1 MNNDPNINDHNFNPN
16 PNTDP
21 NPNTNIGNEN
31 SCNNGNNENSEIYTE
46 PPALTPREIAAGVL
60 ADDTPEVRESKIKK
74 CIAANGAKVRKA
86 FSVLGFAL
94 AIILAVTYATQYL
107 IIGVMAAIDRE
118 LTQTLLNKMWFQII
132 LSSVTMYIF
141 GMGSAYLFLTAL
153 KKFAPPAKLEKKK
166 LTFGKWLIIL
176 IISFGAMYTGNIIGT
191 VFTGIVST
199 LLGKTV
205 ENPLV
210 SMLNNMPLGL
220 IALQVVILA
229 PIIEELVF
237 RKLLVDR
244 MYPYG
249 EKAAIIISALFF
261 GLFHGNFS
269 QFFYAFMLGI
279 ILSFVYLRTGNI
291 LYTIAI
297 HMTINFCGSLVPM
310 LMTKLVDL
318 EKISA
323 MDKEY
328 IFSHIVPVLAYLAYT
343 LFIYA
348 VWIAGVV
355 LFFVFLKKYKLNK
368 VPLERDGLLPAS
380 NERMGL
386 CCVNA
391 GMIVSFVFCL
401 YLMVT
406 SLL

>member
-1 MNNDPNINDHNFNPN
+1 MNNDFNDPKDLNDLN
-16 PNTDP
+16 DP
-21 NPNTNIGNEN
+21 KDLNDLNN
-31 SCNNGNNENSEIYTE
+31 SNAADNQE
-46 PPALTPREIAAGVL
+46 PAALTPRELAAGVL
-60 ADDTPEVRESKIKK
+60 IDDTAEVREFKIKR
-74 CIAANGAKVRKA
+74 CVAANGAKLRRA
-86 FSVLGFAL
+86 FSTLGFAL

-107 IIGVMAAIDRE
+107 IIGVMAVIDRE
-118 LTQTLLNKMWFQII
+118 LTQALLSKMWFQII
-132 LSSVTMYIF
+132 LSSVTMYVF
-141 GMGSAYLFLTAL
+141 GMGSAYLFLTAF
-153 KKFAPPAKLEKKK
+153 KRSAPPAKLEKKK
-166 LTFGKWLIIL
+166 LSFGKWLIIL
-176 IISFGAMYTGNIIGT
+176 IIGFGAMYTGNIIGT
-191 VFTGIVST
+191 AFTSLISA
-199 LLGKTV
+199 LLGNTV

-229 PIIEELVF
+229 PIVEELVF

-249 EKAAIIISALFF
+249 EKGAILVSALFF

-310 LMTKLVDL
+310 LMSKLVDL
-318 EKISA
+318 EKVGA

-328 IFSHIVPVLAYLAYT
+328 IFSHIGPVFAYLVYT

-368 VPLERDGLLPAS
+368 VPLERDGLLPS
-380 NERMGL
+380 EGERIRL
-386 CCVNA
+386 CCVNP
-391 GMIVSFVFCL
+391 GIILSFAFCL
-401 YLMVT
+401 YLMIS
-406 SLL
+406 SLF

>member
-1 MNNDPNINDHNFNPN
+1 MNNDPNINDHNFN
-16 PNTDP
+16 TD
-21 NPNTNIGNEN
+21 TGNE
-31 SCNNGNNENSEIYTE
+31 NNENSEIYTE
-46 PPALTPREIAAGVL
+46 PPVLTPREIAAGVL
-60 ADDTPEVRESKIKK
+60 ADDTPEVREFKIKK

-118 LTQTLLNKMWFQII
+118 LTQTLLTKMWFQII
-132 LSSVTMYIF
+132 LSSVIMYVF

-199 LLGKTV
+199 LLGKPV

-210 SMLNNMPLGL
+210 SMLSNMPLGL

-310 LMTKLVDL
+310 VMTKLVDL

-328 IFSHIVPVLAYLAYT
+328 IFSHLAPVLAYLAYT

-355 LFFVFLKKYKLNK
+355 LFLVFLKKYKLNK

-380 NERMGL
+380 NERMVL

>member
-1 MNNDPNINDHNFNPN
+1 MNNDLNNSNNPN
-16 PNTDP
+16 
-21 NPNTNIGNEN
+21 NPNNDLYI
-31 SCNNGNNENSEIYTE
+31 
-46 PPALTPREIAAGVL
+46 PADNRESSILTPREIAAGVL
-60 ADDTPEVRESKIKK
+60 ADDTPEVREFKIKK
-74 CIAANGAKVRKA
+74 RIAVNGAKLRKT
-86 FSVLGFAL
+86 FSLLGFAL

-107 IIGVMAAIDRE
+107 IIGVMAAVNRE
-118 LTQTLLNKMWFQII
+118 LTQSLLNKMWFQII
-132 LSSVTMYIF
+132 LSSVTMYVF
-141 GMGSAYLFLTAL
+141 GMGSAYLFLTAF
-153 KKFAPPAKLEKKK
+153 KRSAPPAKLEKKK
-166 LTFGKWLIIL
+166 LSFGKWLIIL

-191 VFTGIVST
+191 AFTGIVSA
-199 LLGKTV
+199 LLGKPV

-220 IALQVVILA
+220 IALQVVVLA
-229 PIIEELVF
+229 PIVEELVF

-249 EKAAIIISALFF
+249 EKAAILISALFF

-297 HMTINFCGSLVPM
+297 HMTINCCGSLVPM
-310 LMTKLVDL
+310 IMSKLVDL
-318 EKISA
+318 EKIGA
-323 MDKEY
+323 MDKDY
-328 IFSHIVPVLAYLAYT
+328 IISHFGPVLAYLAYT

-368 VPLERDGLLPAS
+368 VPLERDGLLPS
-380 NERMGL
+380 DGERIRL
-386 CCVNA
+386 CCVNP
-391 GMIVSFVFCL
+391 GIIISFAFCL
-401 YLMVT
+401 YLMIA
-406 SLL
+406 SLF

>member
-1 MNNDPNINDHNFNPN
+1 MNNDPNINNHNFN
-16 PNTDP
+16 TD
-21 NPNTNIGNEN
+21 TGNEK
-31 SCNNGNNENSEIYTE
+31 NENSEIYTE

-74 CIAANGAKVRKA
+74 CIAANGVKVRKA

-132 LSSVTMYIF
+132 LSSVTMYVF

-166 LTFGKWLIIL
+166 LSFGKWLIIL

-355 LFFVFLKKYKLNK
+355 LFLVFLKKYKLNK

-380 NERMGL
+380 NERMRL